1 MLMNKEM
8 NKLKRFY
15 NAKDVAEMLEVSE
28 TTAYR
33 IIKQLNDQLKN
44 DGYIIIPGRISIN
57 YFESKVAI

>member
-1 MLMNKEM
+1 MNKEM

-33 IIKQLNDQLKN
+33 IIKQLNDQLKS
-44 DGYIIIPGRISIN
+44 DGYIVIPGRISVT